1 MRNQNET
8 TTIRDTL
15 HFESTTYRVLH
26 GRGNNTASFAEHLK
40 FPERLAFAYAVWIN
54 CSQLKLKNQ
63 NQDNVHF
70 EIAATWCSRKET
82 IKLLPSRGTWNF
94 KNKLLL
100 HIHFWW
106 ILGNQNK
113 TTRIRTLYILKILYT
128 GCSTSNNTV
137 SFAEHLK
144 FRE

>member
-1 MRNQNET
+1 MLRNQNKT

-15 HFESTTYRVLH
+15 HFESTTYRELH

-70 EIAATWCSRKET
+70 EIAAYRVLQE
-82 IKLLPSRGTWNF
+82 RN
-94 KNKLLL
+94 
-100 HIHFWW
+100 
-106 ILGNQNK
+106 NK
-113 TTRIRTLYILKILYT
+113 TASFT
-128 GCSTSNNTV
+128 G
-137 SFAEHLK
+137 HLK
-144 FRE
+144 LQE